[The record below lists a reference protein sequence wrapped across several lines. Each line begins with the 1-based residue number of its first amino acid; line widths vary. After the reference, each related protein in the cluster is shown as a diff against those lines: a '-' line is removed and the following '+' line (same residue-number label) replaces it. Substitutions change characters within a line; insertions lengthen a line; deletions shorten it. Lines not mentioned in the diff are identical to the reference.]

1 MVCLETKTEQETIA
15 IGKLIAKCGFP
26 GAVILLD
33 GDLGAGKTTL
43 TGGIALGL
51 GIEEKVMSP
60 TFNILRCYFHAR
72 IPLYHIDAYRL
83 EEGTNRDI
91 GLEEFIEG
99 DGICVIEWPQMIQEW
114 LPMSYLSIQIQHE
127 EGTKRRMT
135 IDCQDVRFIPLLQAL
150 KEEFLCTESF

>member
-1 MVCLETKTEQETIA
+1 MICLETNTEQETIA
-15 IGKLIAKCGFP
+15 IGQLIAKYGFP

-51 GIEEKVMSP
+51 GIREKVMSP

-99 DGICVIEWPQMIQEW
+99 DGICVIEWPKMIEEW
-114 LPMSYLSIQIQHE
+114 LPMSYLSIQIQHIDE
-127 EGTKRRMT
+127 TKRRILVDSKDT
-135 IDCQDVRFIPLLQAL
+135 RFLPLLNAL
-150 KEEFLCTESF
+150 KEAFLCTESF

>member
-1 MVCLETKTEQETIA
+1 MIHFETKTEEETKM
-15 IGKLIAKCGFP
+15 IGKWIAQSAFP
-26 GAVILLD
+26 GAVVLLD

-43 TGGIALGL
+43 TSGIALGL
-51 GIEEKVMSP
+51 GIDEKIMSP

-99 DGICVIEWPQMIQEW
+99 DGICVIEWPQMIREW
-114 LPMSYLSIQIQHE
+114 LPHRYLSIHIEHR
-127 EGTKRRMT
+127 EGTRRYFS
-135 IDCQDVRFIPLLQAL
+135 IDCQDVRFISFLNLV
-150 KEEFLCTESF
+150 KEAFLCTESF